1 MFMEFHGFETF
12 DIEGERWQPDTKYW
26 HVEGKIDPSD
36 RIRREAAPTIKIATT
51 YYNHDIQYTHQWGQV
66 YVHDASLPYGNIMH
80 TRSRSLLERTV
91 NLIACTYKV
100 RREYYIEPIPHR
112 NPLSLD
118 TINSINM
125 IVFKLCT

>member
-1 MFMEFHGFETF
+1 
-12 DIEGERWQPDTKYW
+12 
-26 HVEGKIDPSD
+26 
-36 RIRREAAPTIKIATT
+36 
-51 YYNHDIQYTHQWGQV
+51 
-66 YVHDASLPYGNIMH
+66 MH

-100 RREYYIEPIPHR
+100 RREYYIELISHR